1 MSVLTSFMQGDF
13 KNGILRLGVTI
24 FVVFCILPI
33 HEYAH
38 ALIADK
44 LGDGTARLSGR
55 MTINPMA
62 HLDIWGS
69 LMIILVGFGYAKPV
83 PINMNNFKNPKKG
96 MAVVALAGPVSNLI
110 MAIIFILLSII
121 FQLIISV
128 GTELGY
134 AINLFLS
141 YVAMININLALFN
154 LIPIPPLDGS
164 RILNAVLPDRAYY
177 KLMQYERYIM
187 IGLFLLM
194 VMPRFNFIWSGLSWL
209 SSAVYTGLFN
219 LLALPFKAFI

>member
-1 MSVLTSFMQGDF
+1 MSVMTSFLQGDF

-44 LGDGTARLSGR
+44 LGDSTARLSGR

-62 HLDIWGS
+62 HLNIWGS

-96 MAVVALAGPVSNLI
+96 MAIVALAGPVSNLI
-110 MAIIFILLSII
+110 LAVIFILLSII
-121 FQLIISV
+121 FQLLVSV

-194 VMPRFNFIWSGLSWL
+194 VMPRFNFIWSGLSYL
-209 SSAVYTGLFN
+209 SGAIYNGLFN
-219 LLALPFKAFI
+219 LLALPFRAFV